1 MKNEK
6 SMLSEAPNRLVQDKA
21 KSPEREEN
29 TAQTQN
35 PAIEQT
41 NPVKP
46 IEAEKPPFMPHKTL
60 MLIGILALITI
71 ILLGIAF
78 HLGFPNTNKPGAQQI
93 KVLQTTLSVL
103 EPVASSSA
111 YTTNLTLTTERKKV
125 TAVQIELTYDP
136 KVLTN
141 VDIKPGPFFP
151 SPTILLKKIDKV
163 KGRISYALGIGL
175 GQKAVNGNGTV
186 AVLSFTPLLKSG
198 ITIIAFLKTSEVTVV
213 GEIPSILT
221 AAHGIQ
227 FPFGL
232 TPTP

>member
-6 SMLSEAPNRLVQDKA
+6 SIEAPNRLVQDEA
-21 KSPEREEN
+21 KSPEGEEN

-35 PAIEQT
+35 PVTEQT

-60 MLIGILALITI
+60 ILIGILALITI
-71 ILLGIAF
+71 ILLGIAL
-78 HLGFPNTNKPGAQQI
+78 LGFSNTNKPAQQI

-111 YTTNLTLTTERKKV
+111 YTANVTLTTERKKA

-141 VDIKPGPFFP
+141 VDIKPGSFFP
-151 SPTILLKKIDKV
+151 NPTILSKKIDTV
-163 KGRISYALGIGL
+163 KGRISYVLGIGL
-175 GQKAVNGNGTV
+175 GQKSVNGNGTV

-198 ITIIAFLKTSEVTVV
+198 ITTIAFLPTSKVTVV
-213 GEIPSILT
+213 GEIPSVLT
-221 AAHGIQ
+221 AAHGIK
-227 FPFGL
+227 FSFGP